1 VAALGAALLSACG
14 SARTVERV
22 ENVRPPRAGTPGRP
36 ADVQGIYRS
45 LHQALLQLRGDGSVV
60 LVVPDG
66 GGPSSGRFTLQ
77 EGRLELQTSTC
88 GDAVG
93 SYDMVVTGEQQA
105 GKATLR
111 ITVVSDECATR
122 RHDLTRDAWVYAN
135 S

>member
-14 SARTVERV
+14 TARTVERV

-93 SYDMVVTGEQQA
+93 SYDMVVTGEQEA

>member
-1 VAALGAALLSACG
+1 MAALLAALVCACTAG
-14 SARTVERV
+14 KVERV

-36 ADVQGIYRS
+36 AEVQGIYRS

-60 LVVPDG
+60 LVVPGG

-77 EGRLELQTSTC
+77 EGRLEVQTSAC

-93 SYDMVVTGEQQA
+93 SYDMVVTGEQAA
-105 GKATLR
+105 GKAMLR
-111 ITVVSDECATR
+111 ISVVSDDCATR
-122 RHDLTRDAWVYAN
+122 RQDLTRDPWVYAN